1 VTVEWSE
8 RALAAVSRYLD
19 DPAGLT
25 AALNAADALAAEP
38 EPAGS
43 VRWGATWRRLHVGR
57 YRILYAIEHDLIM
70 IHRVDRV
77 GER

>member
-1 VTVEWSE
+1 MTVEWSE

-25 AALNAADALAAEP
+25 SALDAADAMAGDP

-43 VRWGATWRRLHVGR
+43 VRWGPAWRRLHVGR
-57 YRILYAIEHDLIM
+57 YRIVYAIDGSLIT
-70 IHRVDRV
+70 IHRLDRITS
-77 GER
+77 R